1 MKKKY
6 ALILLCIAPIWA
18 LAQVGEHRNQ
28 FAVGFHGGYSLNQ
41 VDFIPKVNQTNHKGF
56 TGGLMA
62 RYTCEK
68 YFKTI
73 CSIQLEFNYSQLG
86 WEEDITVDK
95 DKRVPCKDNPEE
107 YERFKQDINYLQIP
121 ILAHLAWGKEKQGV
135 NFFFNAGPV
144 LGFYTGNHID
154 KNFTHETVN
163 HEGRGYQNKE
173 NIEKLKKQLQEKEK
187 APTNKFDYGIAAGLG
202 LELHIKPIGRFQIE
216 GRYYYGLGNLYG
228 DSKLDCFSR
237 SAHQT
242 IILRGAYLIDI

>member
-1 MKKKY
+1 MKKTY
-6 ALILLCIAPIWA
+6 ALILLCLTPIWI

-28 FAVGFHGGYSLNQ
+28 FAVGFQAGYNLNR
-41 VDFIPKVNQTNHKGF
+41 VDFVPKVNQGTHMGL
-56 TGGLMA
+56 TGGLVA

-73 CSIQLEFNYSQLG
+73 CSIQMEFNYSQLG
-86 WEEDITVDK
+86 WKEDIRDAS
-95 DKRVPCKDNPEE
+95 DNPVHLRDNQEE
-107 YERFKQDINYLQIP
+107 NERFKHNINYFQIP
-121 ILAHLAWGKEKQGV
+121 ILAHLAWGKEKQGL

-144 LGFYTGNHID
+144 LGFYLND
-154 KNFTHETVN
+154 KCEANFTHETVN
-163 HEGRGYQNKE
+163 EQGRGYQSDN
-173 NIEKLKKQLQEKEK
+173 NIERLKKQLEEKENK
-187 APTNKFDYGIAAGLG
+187 PKYKFDYGIAAGLG

-228 DSKLDCFSR
+228 DSKTDCFSR

>member
-6 ALILLCIAPIWA
+6 ALILLCLVPMWV

-28 FAVGFHGGYSLNQ
+28 FAVGFQGGYSINK
-41 VDFIPKVNQTNHKGF
+41 VDFVPTVSQNNYKGL
-56 TGGLMA
+56 TGGLVA

-73 CSIQLEFNYSQLG
+73 CSIQLEFNYTQLG

-95 DKRVPCKDNPEE
+95 DKHVPCKDNPEE

-144 LGFYTGNHID
+144 LGFYLNRERY
-154 KNFTHETVN
+154 KNFTPETANQVLKN
-163 HEGRGYQNKE
+163 YSAFLCSMTGGKLSKIGYDLATMESCARDYWDLWQSE
-173 NIEKLKKQLQEKEK
+173 N
-187 APTNKFDYGIAAGLG
+187 
-202 LELHIKPIGRFQIE
+202 
-216 GRYYYGLGNLYG
+216 
-228 DSKLDCFSR
+228 S
-237 SAHQT
+237 
-242 IILRGAYLIDI
+242 